1 MDSKNIESLQ
11 YRIAALNS
19 RIYALENAADKLDEL
34 EDACRELQLLETELH
49 WRLSSFGNE

>member
-19 RIYALENAADKLDEL
+19 RIYALENAADKIDEL
-34 EDACRELQLLETELH
+34 EEACRELQLLETELH